1 MRIFGGD
8 ALGVVVVVVVV
19 AQRLTYVKG
28 FRSKAERRAVALRE
42 GQERGAEL
50 AKHPITAF
58 LCPTL
63 LALKLIASTEFYID
77 KVTMESQVSIGKFR

>member
-1 MRIFGGD
+1 M
-8 ALGVVVVVVVV
+8 
-19 AQRLTYVKG
+19 KG

-42 GQERGAEL
+42 RQERGAEI

-58 LCPTL
+58 LCPML

-77 KVTMESQVSIGKFR
+77 KATMESRVSIGKLR